1 MAAMRSIIRPASPAP
16 ETRGRRSSDSAGDS
30 STMRSK
36 SVWACRPS
44 AWASTSSAA
53 GMMSGT
59 RSIRARRCGVVCVNS
74 TTRKRSSPWTT
85 RRIVPSD
92 CLSIRWII
100 AIVPVRCSSWGA
112 GVSCAASCW
121 VRTPISRWPRTASST
136 ARTDDGRATA
146 SGMTACGKST
156 DSRSGR
162 MASSSGVLGVRAHGV
177 RRARAGRARL
187 DPDVGVAHC
196 ASSLRIRRRS
206 DGCAVGHTVS
216 SGIAR
221 PRAPPAS
228 ARDWSRSH
236 ISWHRVQ
243 RTAKGWARSRA
254 GCDLLLARLAAPVAS
269 FVHLLQGQIHLREHA
284 GPPVGHRKA
293 HLVVGRQGGAVAE
306 RHALDLLAAR
316 RRLDAALAL
325 LPELGHEVGALLQ
338 EQRLQLRLHVGGSLG
353 RS

>member
-1 MAAMRSIIRPASPAP
+1 MRSIVRPASPAP
-16 ETRGRRSSDSAGDS
+16 ATRGTRSSDSAGDS

-100 AIVPVRCSSWGA
+100 ATVPVRCSSWGA
-112 GVSCAASCW
+112 GVSCVASCW

-146 SGMTACGKST
+146 SGMTACGKRT

-162 MASSSGVLGVRAHGV
+162 MASSSGFSVSGRRGV
-177 RRARAGRARL
+177 RRARAGRTRL
-187 DPDVGVAHC
+187 DPDVGVAHG
-196 ASSLRIRRRS
+196 AAEIRIRSGRM
-206 DGCAVGHTVS
+206 VVLGHTLS

-254 GCDLLLARLAAPVAS
+254 GLIAS
-269 FVHLLQGQIHLREHA
+269 SHA
-284 GPPVGHRKA
+284 S
-293 HLVVGRQGGAVAE
+293 
-306 RHALDLLAAR
+306 
-316 RRLDAALAL
+316 
-325 LPELGHEVGALLQ
+325 
-338 EQRLQLRLHVGGSLG
+338 QRP
-353 RS
+353 